1 MPLVYDELRAIA
13 GSYLRGQ
20 GSHTLQPT
28 ALVHEAFV
36 KLGRNDRRWESREHF
51 MSTAAR
57 AMRQVLVDHARRKG
71 ADKRGGSAGLRITLT
86 GLEGGEAA
94 PEMAVSE
101 IDALLTELQEADPR
115 AARIAEMRIFGGMT
129 HDECALVLQLSRAS
143 VSSDWQFARAW
154 LAARLMDGQ
163 DG

>member
-36 KLGRNDRRWESREHF
+36 KLGRNDRRWQSREHF

-57 AMRQVLVDHARRKG
+57 AMRQVLVDHARRKN
-71 ADKRGGSAGLRITLT
+71 ADKRGGSAGLRITLS
-86 GLEGGEAA
+86 GIEGAEQTA
-94 PEMAVSE
+94 EMAVSE
-101 IDALLTELQEADPR
+101 IDELLIELHAADPR
-115 AARIAEMRIFGGMT
+115 AARIAEMRIFGGMS
-129 HDECALVLQLSRAS
+129 HEECAVVMEISRTS
-143 VSSDWQFARAW
+143 VSNNWQFARAW
-154 LAARLMDGQ
+154 LAARILDAGR
-163 DG
+163 G